1 MIQKDEILKAATFS
15 ISAHNVQPFRLAFPS
30 EDSVDIYVDF
40 QRLLPV
46 GDPMFKDL
54 RQSLGAFVETLH
66 IALSAQGYGIKVIE
80 VKDSPEQSAPMAHLK
95 IEQGAKQDPLFA
107 QLSKRFS
114 YRGKFP
120 QKSEIADKVISGDRF
135 TLEFLTAPDDL
146 KEISNLYD
154 NVNYHFLTLPGYIE
168 ELYSWMRFSPSHPR
182 WSKDGLNTE
191 SMSLAGVEAWGAS
204 IVLKA
209 GVFKTLASMGIAKP
223 LVSEAGQIQSA
234 SGLAVILSDSD
245 KDFDKGRAFMRG
257 WLALTE
263 LRLYGAP
270 LSLLTDDKKALDI
283 VASKISIKGKYI
295 VNILRVGPLPKNYKV
310 PEKARLSW
318 QDFQWGT

>member
-154 NVNYHFLTLPGYIE
+154 NVN
-168 ELYSWMRFSPSHPR
+168 
-182 WSKDGLNTE
+182 
-191 SMSLAGVEAWGAS
+191 
-204 IVLKA
+204 
-209 GVFKTLASMGIAKP
+209 
-223 LVSEAGQIQSA
+223 
-234 SGLAVILSDSD
+234 
-245 KDFDKGRAFMRG
+245 
-257 WLALTE
+257 
-263 LRLYGAP
+263 
-270 LSLLTDDKKALDI
+270 
-283 VASKISIKGKYI
+283 
-295 VNILRVGPLPKNYKV
+295 
-310 PEKARLSW
+310 
-318 QDFQWGT
+318 